1 MLANGEKQ
9 FYCYSPFSH
18 KLLRYDRLFAEST
31 KFDGARSIN
40 RRVLSVPW
48 SNWVALIWITIMLTR
63 FREWSESKRMA
74 TGEYDAWE
82 RESERVRVGGG
93 LKTIVICFSF
103 GGCTRASER
112 ANKHTK
118 RRTEACDDASLE
130 LQNDFVYN
138 DFFLRSLLEWIVEC
152 GFGT

>member
-1 MLANGEKQ
+1 M
-9 FYCYSPFSH
+9 
-18 KLLRYDRLFAEST
+18 
-31 KFDGARSIN
+31 
-40 RRVLSVPW
+40 RV
-48 SNWVALIWITIMLTR
+48 
-63 FREWSESKRMA
+63 
-74 TGEYDAWE
+74 
-82 RESERVRVGGG
+82 RESWGRIENNCYLFHIRG
-93 LKTIVICFSF
+93 L
-103 GGCTRASER
+103 RARER